1 MGNAQWGHGFI
12 TGKHDTEDKQR
23 VWDYEIDIGK
33 MDYVLLGL
41 SDILNKTIQ
50 ENREKEYG
58 DEDNYDSEIGVLLQA
73 MQMINYQKM
82 RNKYLQKE
90 DLDGRGIKT

>member
-23 VWDYEIDIGK
+23 VWDYQISIEK

-50 ENREKEYG
+50 ENREKKYG
-58 DEDNYDSEIGVLLQA
+58 DEDHYDSEIGVLLQA